1 MNADEKS
8 LEYFKRMTAELRDTR
23 KRLREAQSKDTEP
36 IAIVGMAC
44 RYPGDVSTPEQLW
57 DLVAGGVDGM
67 TPFPTNRGWD
77 NEALYH
83 PDPDNPGTT
92 YVREGG
98 FLHDASLFDPE
109 FFGISPREA
118 VAMDPQQRLL
128 LQVTWEAIERAGI
141 DPTTL
146 KSSDTGVYAGVM
158 HLDYISSIGSV
169 PREVEGFLA
178 TGVSGS
184 VLSGRIAYTLGL
196 EGPAVSIDTACSSA
210 LVAVHLG
217 VQALRNRQTSLV
229 LAGGVAVMAG
239 PHAFVEFSRQRGL
252 AENGRIKAFADGA
265 DGTMWAE
272 GAGMVLLERLSDA
285 QRNGHKVLAVVR
297 GSAVNQDGASNGLTA
312 PNGPSQQRVIKAALA
327 NARLASHEIDVVEAH
342 GTGTALGDP
351 IEAQALLATYGRE
364 RGDSDPLWL
373 GSVKSNIGHTQSA
386 AGVAAIIKM
395 VKAIEHGVL
404 PKSLHIDKPST
415 QVDWSA
421 GEVSLLT
428 EAQPWPEV
436 DRPRRAAVSSFGI
449 SGTNVHLILEQAPA
463 VEEEAP
469 EVTAEL
475 PVVPWVLSA
484 VTSESLRGQAERLL
498 SYVDS
503 NPGVSE
509 LDIAFSLLT
518 TRTNHER
525 RAAVVPA
532 EGDRLS
538 ALRALADG
546 LSSPDLVTGEAVAG
560 KTAFLFTGGGSQYL
574 GMGRELHAAFP
585 AFAESFDEIA
595 AEFDKHLAQ
604 PLREVV
610 FDSSPLLD
618 RIDYMFPGL
627 FAIEVSL
634 FRLLESWGVHPAYV
648 AGHSIGEFCAAYASG
663 VWSLEDAVRVVTER
677 GRLMNTLPEG
687 GAMIAIQAT
696 EEEVL
701 EVLSGDRIGIAA
713 INGPTSVVIS
723 GDEVQGLAVAEVFRE
738 RGRKV
743 KRLPISQASHSA
755 LMDGILDDFREVTA
769 SLTYNEPRVPI
780 VSTLTGSAVT
790 GAELADP
797 DYWVR
802 HIRRP
807 VRFLDG
813 VRTLEAKGVTRFV
826 EVGPSGALS
835 ATGVDCVEGDAV
847 FIPLLRKDRDETAG
861 VVSALARVH
870 CAGHEP
876 DWAAFF
882 AGTGAR
888 RVDLPTYAF
897 DYRHFWLESDGE
909 VADVERAG
917 LEPAGHPL
925 LGAALSLA
933 EGDGLVFTGRLS
945 LATQPWLA
953 DHAVGDTVLVPGAGL
968 VELAIRA
975 GDEVGCGTVEE
986 LTLFAPVILPATGS
1000 VAVQV
1005 VVGAPED
1012 TGRPVAI
1019 YSRGGGSEPWTLNGQ
1034 GTLVESGSTVD
1045 AGLAEWPPAGA
1056 QSIALEGL
1064 YADLAGS
1071 GFAYGPAFQGLKAA
1085 WRRGEEI
1092 FTEVELPDAAK
1103 AKGGEFGIHPALL
1116 DAALHGMFLRDNEGE
1131 GALPFAWR
1139 GVTLHATGAKILRV
1153 RITPTG
1159 DDSAEVVAA
1168 DSGGAPVIS
1177 VDTLAVR
1184 AVSTDQ
1190 FASAAAP
1197 RAESMFTLTW
1207 SPVPAA
1213 DPVPWSAFGESESGP
1228 VVLAL
1233 NPSRDDVVE
1242 TTHAE
1247 VTRVLDIAQQW
1258 LAADHDATL
1267 VVLTRGAVALDTGHD
1282 VTDLPGSAVWGLIRS
1297 AQSENPERFVLV
1309 DVEPSVPDSEL
1320 STVVGSA
1327 IATGEPQ
1334 LLHRDGELFAARLV
1348 GIANGGVLAP
1358 PAGETAWRAG
1368 VKVRGSL
1375 NDLELLPAPD
1385 ALEPLLPNQIRLDVR
1400 ATGMNFRDAL
1410 NVLGMLGEHTG
1421 RPGYEAA
1428 GVVTEVGSE
1437 VNDLA
1442 VGDKVMGLL
1451 DGGFGPVAAVTRAYV
1466 THIPDGWTFEQAASV
1481 PVVYLTAYYG
1491 LKDIGALKEGDKILI
1506 HAAAGGVGMAAT
1518 QIARHFGAEVFGTAS
1533 LGKHHVLRE
1542 MGIEHIANSRTLD
1555 FEQEFLAATNGEGVD
1570 VVLDALAGDFVDA
1583 SLRLLPRGGRFLE
1596 MGKTDIRSQEEVAV
1610 NHPNVKYDAFDLYEA
1625 GEARTAEMWQEL
1637 IELFERGALAPLP
1650 IKTWDVRDA
1659 PKAFRFIS
1667 QAKHIGKLVLTIP
1680 RPLRPEGTV
1689 LITGGTGG
1697 LGGRLAKHLV
1707 TEHGV
1712 RNLLLTS
1719 RRGESAPGA
1728 AELRAELEELGASV
1742 TIAACDAADRE
1753 ALSALLSQVDLTGVV
1768 HTAGVLDDG
1777 LIGQLTPE
1785 RVRKVLL
1792 PKVDAAWNLHELT
1805 KDRDLAMFV
1814 LFSSAAGVMGTPG
1827 QGNYAAANVF
1837 LNSLAEHRRAHGL
1850 VAQSQAWGLWADGM
1864 TDTLADSDVD
1874 RMSRNGFGALSG
1886 DEGMALF
1893 DASHAVGAAVA
1904 VPMKIDLPFLQAGA
1918 RTGMVPPLLRELVKA
1933 PSRRVAQADAA
1944 GQADALRQRLAG
1956 LSEAERE
1963 RHLLDLVRSQV
1974 AMVLGHA
1981 SAETVGASRGFVEL
1995 GFDSLTGVEL
2005 RNSLG
2010 AATGLK
2016 LPTTMIFDYPAPDAL
2031 AKYLLTEVVPDEA
2044 AGGVPLTDEIS
2055 RLENLISAAEP
2066 GEAERADIDARL
2078 RRLLSTWN
2086 AKAAPRSDDADAD
2099 SDVRSATAEDIFA
2112 LIDNELGA

>member
-1 MNADEKS
+1 MNADDKS

-23 KRLREAQSKDTEP
+23 KRLREAQAKDTEP

-57 DLVAGGVDGM
+57 ELVAGEVDGM
-67 TPFPTNRGWD
+67 TPFPTDRGWD
-77 NEALYH
+77 NEGLYH

-141 DPTTL
+141 DPSTL
-146 KSSDTGVYAGVM
+146 KGSDTAVYAGVM
-158 HLDYISSIGSV
+158 HLDYISSLAGAV
-169 PREVEGFLA
+169 PSEVEGFLA

-196 EGPAVSIDTACSSA
+196 EGPAVSVDTACSSA

-252 AENGRIKAFADGA
+252 AGNGRVKAFADGA
-265 DGTMWAE
+265 DGTMWSE

-285 QRNGHKVLAVVR
+285 ERNGHKVLGVVR

-312 PNGPSQQRVIKAALA
+312 PNGPSQQRVIRAALA
-327 NARLASHEIDVVEAH
+327 NSRLASHEIDVVEAH

-364 RGDSDPLWL
+364 RGESAPLWL

-415 QVDWSA
+415 QVDWSE
-421 GEVSLLT
+421 GEVALLT
-428 EAQPWPEV
+428 ETQPWPETG
-436 DRPRRAAVSSFGI
+436 RPRRAAVSSFGI
-449 SGTNVHLILEQAPA
+449 SGTNAHVVIEQAPA
-463 VEEEAP
+463 VEQEAP
-469 EVTAEL
+469 EVVTEL
-475 PVVPWVLSA
+475 PEVPWVLSA
-484 VTSESLRGQAERLL
+484 TTSESLSRQAERLL
-498 SYVDS
+498 SHVDA
-503 NPGVSE
+503 NPDVSA

-518 TRTNHER
+518 TRAGHEH
-525 RAAVVPA
+525 RAAVVG
-532 EGDRLS
+532 GDRRA

-546 LSSPDLVTGEAVAG
+546 LSASDVVTGAAVTG

-585 AFAESFDEIA
+585 VFAEAFDEIT
-595 AEFDKHLAQ
+595 AEFDKHLSQ
-604 PLREVV
+604 SLREVM
-610 FDSSPLLD
+610 FGESELLD
-618 RIDYMFPGL
+618 RIDFMLPGL
-627 FAIEVSL
+627 FTIEVAL
-634 FRLLESWGVHPAYV
+634 FRLLESWGVHPAFV
-648 AGHSIGEFCAAYASG
+648 AGHSIGEFSAAHVSG
-663 VWSLEDAVRVVTER
+663 VWSLEDAVRVVARR
-677 GRLMNTLPEG
+677 GQLVNSLPEG

-696 EEEVL
+696 EQEVL
-701 EVLSGDRIGIAA
+701 EALAGDRIGIAA
-713 INGPTSVVIS
+713 INGPNSVVVS
-723 GDEVQGLAVAEVFRE
+723 GDQEQAAAVAEVFRE

-743 KRLPISQASHSA
+743 KRLVISHASHSA
-755 LMDGILDDFREVTA
+755 LMDGILEDFREVTG

-780 VSTLTGSAVT
+780 VSTLTGAVVT

-802 HIRRP
+802 HIRNA

-813 VRTLEAKGVTRFV
+813 VRTLESKGATRFV
-826 EVGPSGALS
+826 EVGPGGALS
-835 ATGVDCVEGDAV
+835 ALGVDCVEGPAV
-847 FIPLLRKDRDETAG
+847 FVPVLRRDRTETAA
-861 VVSALARVH
+861 VVTALAAAH

-876 DWAAFF
+876 DWTAFF

-897 DYRHFWLESDGE
+897 DYRHFWLERDE
-909 VADVERAG
+909 QVADVERAG
-917 LEPAGHPL
+917 LRPAGHPL

-933 EGDGLVFTGRLS
+933 EGDGVVFTGRIS

-953 DHAVGDTVLVPGAGL
+953 DHAVGDTVLVPGAAL

-975 GDEVGCGTVEE
+975 GDELGCATVDE
-986 LTLFAPVILPATGS
+986 LTLFAPVVLPATGS
-1000 VAVQV
+1000 IDVQV
-1005 VVGAPED
+1005 VLGGVED
-1012 TGRPVAI
+1012 DLRPVSI
-1019 YSRGGGSEPWTLNGQ
+1019 YSRGDGSAPWTLNGQ
-1034 GTLVESGSTVD
+1034 GSLAESGSPEP
-1045 AGLAEWPPAGA
+1045 AGLTEWPPAGA
-1056 QSIALEGL
+1056 RSIALDGL
-1064 YADLAGS
+1064 YTELADG
-1071 GFAYGPAFQGLKAA
+1071 GFAYGPAFQGLKGA
-1085 WRRGEEI
+1085 WRSGEEV

-1116 DAALHGMFLRDNEGE
+1116 DAALHGMFLREDGGE

-1139 GVTLHATGAKILRV
+1139 GVTLRATGAKILRV

-1159 DDSAEVVAA
+1159 PDSATVVAV
-1168 DSGGAPVIS
+1168 DSSGAPVIT
-1177 VDTLAVR
+1177 VDSLAVR
-1184 AVSTDQ
+1184 AFSTDKLVRT
-1190 FASAAAP
+1190 AAP
-1197 RAESMFTLTW
+1197 GADSMFKLAW
-1207 SPVPAA
+1207 SPVPGA
-1213 DPVPWSAFGESESGP
+1213 DPVSFSRYGEGESESGA

-1233 NPSRDDVVE
+1233 DPSTDAVVE
-1242 TTHAE
+1242 RTHSE
-1247 VTRVLDIAQQW
+1247 VVRVLDIAQRW
-1258 LAADHDATL
+1258 LDADHDATL
-1267 VVLTRGAVALDTGHD
+1267 VVLTRGAMVLDTGHD

-1309 DVEPSVPDSEL
+1309 DVDPSLPDAEL
-1320 STVVGSA
+1320 STVAGSA

-1334 LLHRDGELFAARLV
+1334 VLHRDGEFFAARLV
-1348 GIANGGVLAP
+1348 SAADGGTIAP
-1358 PAGETAWRAG
+1358 PEGETAWRAG

-1385 ALEPLLPNQIRLDVR
+1385 ALEPLQPNQVRLDVR

-1428 GVVTEVGSE
+1428 GVVTEVGSS
-1437 VNDLA
+1437 VTDLA

-1451 DGGFGPVAAVTRAYV
+1451 DGGFGPISVVNRAYV
-1466 THIPDGWTFEQAASV
+1466 THIPDGWSFEQAASV

-1491 LKDIGALKEGDKILI
+1491 LHDLAGLRSGERILI

-1518 QIARHFGAEVFGTAS
+1518 QIAQHYGAEVFGTAS
-1533 LGKHHVLRE
+1533 AAKQHVLRE
-1542 MGIEHIANSRTLD
+1542 NGVEHVASSRTLD
-1555 FEQEFLAATNGEGVD
+1555 FEQEFIAATGGEGVD
-1570 VVLDALAGDFVDA
+1570 VVLDALTGEFVDA

-1596 MGKTDIRSQEEVAV
+1596 MGKSDIRTQEEVALA
-1610 NHPNVKYDAFDLYEA
+1610 HPNVTYEAYDLYEA
-1625 GEARTAEMWQEL
+1625 GEDRTAEMWREL
-1637 IELFERGALAPLP
+1637 IELFDSGALTPLP

-1680 RPLRPEGTV
+1680 QPLRPEGTV

-1719 RRGESAPGA
+1719 RRGSSAPGA
-1728 AELRAELEELGASV
+1728 AELAAELEQLGASV
-1742 TIAACDAADRE
+1742 TVAACDAADRD
-1753 ALSALLSQVDLTGVV
+1753 ALSALLDGFDLTGVI

-1785 RVRKVLL
+1785 RVREVLR

-1805 KDRDLAMFV
+1805 LEQDLAMFV

-1827 QGNYAAANVF
+1827 QANYAAANAF
-1837 LNSLAEHRRAHGL
+1837 LNSLAEHRRARGL
-1850 VAQSQAWGLWADGM
+1850 VAQAQAWGLWEDGM
-1864 TDTLADSDVD
+1864 TVTLGDGDVN
-1874 RMSRNGFGALSG
+1874 RMTRNGFGALSG
-1886 DEGMALF
+1886 QEGMALF
-1893 DASHAVGAAVA
+1893 DASAALGPSVV
-1904 VPMKIDLPFLQAGA
+1904 VPMKIDLPFLRAGA
-1918 RTGMVPPLLRELVKA
+1918 RSDVVVPALLRELVKA
-1933 PSRRVAQADAA
+1933 PARRVARADVA
-1944 GQADALRQRLAG
+1944 GRAEELRQRLAG

-1963 RHLLDLVRSQV
+1963 RHLLELVRTQV
-1974 AMVLGHA
+1974 AMVLGH
-1981 SAETVGASRGFVEL
+1981 SSSETVGASRGFLEL
-1995 GFDSLTGVEL
+1995 GLDSLTGVEL

-2016 LPTTMIFDYPAPDAL
+2016 LPTTLIFDYPAPDAL

-2044 AGGVPLTDEIS
+2044 ATAVPLTDEIS
-2055 RLENLISAAEP
+2055 RLENLIASADP
-2066 GEAERADIDARL
+2066 SEAEGADIDARL
-2078 RRLLSTWN
+2078 RKLLATWN
-2086 AKAAPRSDDADAD
+2086 AKGARRDEAD
-2099 SDVRSATAEDIFA
+2099 VESATAEDIFA
-2112 LIDNELGA
+2112 LIDSELG